1 MLHHHPR
8 SFRRVKMMNSISH
21 PHCSSWGGSPFAG
34 SGFDGRWQAG
44 ENLPLMCEFAG
55 VSTADPL
62 PAGQHSFTVGNHLL
76 DFGNVCGVLS
86 LSFGRDNRSIN
97 PLLAATAVAAVAQ
110 SRNSEV
116 GDAGILQASSVAAF
130 AGSSFHLSDSLS
142 EFPPQGELPRGPQSL
157 SAFRRSVNWWNEI
170 FLENI
175 SGWQVSRI
183 P

>member
-21 PHCSSWGGSPFAG
+21 SHRSSWGGSPFTG

-44 ENLPLMCEFAG
+44 KNLLLMCEFAS
-55 VSTADPL
+55 VSTADSL

-76 DFGNVCGVLS
+76 DFGDVCSVLS
-86 LSFGRDNRSIN
+86 LSFGRNNRSIN

-116 GDAGILQASSVAAF
+116 GDSGILQASSVAAF

-142 EFPPQGELPRGPQSL
+142 EFPPQGELPRGPHSL
-157 SAFRRSVNWWNEI
+157 SAFRRSVNWRNGI
-170 FLENI
+170 FSENI
-175 SGWQVSRI
+175 SKWQLSRI